1 MCKHSEDRWSNAG
14 ETFAY
19 FGLLWKNYK
28 YGHIWPIIIERAR
41 PISTIYSA
49 LIDMWVVGMIN
60 LMFVLRSLNGRY
72 YGNQL
77 IWGTFCKHRNWPLL
91 VFALEFRTGMHCRHL
106 HKGVNSSDDAATLRK
121 NLVNFNAVTPEITFL
136 ICVVIGRKSA
146 DDLHSLRWHFQTRW
160 TIEISMSTFKAATVL
175 LYLV

>member
-1 MCKHSEDRWSNAG
+1 
-14 ETFAY
+14 
-19 FGLLWKNYK
+19 
-28 YGHIWPIIIERAR
+28 
-41 PISTIYSA
+41 
-49 LIDMWVVGMIN
+49 
-60 LMFVLRSLNGRY
+60 
-72 YGNQL
+72 
-77 IWGTFCKHRNWPLL
+77 
-91 VFALEFRTGMHCRHL
+91 MHCRHL